1 MKEIT
6 GFFTT
11 STIKQMSES
20 ADKPFDNK
28 YYGSLNDIQFLHHIR
43 DEYSKILYN
52 NEKISAKSRDFIRF
66 SIEMINNK
74 MDYVRRIKNKSK

>member
-11 STIKQMSES
+11 STVKEMIES
-20 ADKPFDNK
+20 NGKPLDNK